1 MKNIKEDTIIWKG
14 ILYSWVGGLNF
25 AKISMPLKI
34 INRYNVIPIKIPT
47 FFEVEKSVL
56 KLIRNFKGS
65 LNIEKKV
72 KVGGVRRSLMA

>member
-1 MKNIKEDTIIWKG
+1 
-14 ILYSWVGGLNF
+14 
-25 AKISMPLKI
+25 MPLKI

-65 LNIEKKV
+65 LNIEKEV